1 MKKRRIKVL
10 AVSLLIFGFTVSA
23 SAEPLK
29 AASSS
34 SVADKENALSEIQEK
49 IDSYNEVINQA
60 KAEID
65 GAYERKEKL
74 DEEIQLVE
82 KKIEATNELISVYD
96 SEIQSKNSV
105 MIDMD
110 TAVDDKYE
118 SFKSWLRTMQVFGN
132 YSYLDMIM
140 SSETFVEFLENV
152 DRLGTLMEY
161 QNATMDELRDDIS
174 MVNMQKQAIDT
185 LRAEQLEV
193 KNQMEDDN
201 ARLQELRAEAENYI
215 SELKKNEEQYEK
227 YLEEAIA
234 AEEALGNQIA
244 SELAAIAEEEER
256 QRQAEESR
264 RLAEESRRAAE
275 SSSVTSSNG
284 DSGNGDSGNG
294 DSSEP
299 PIEVPTSSGDLPSF
313 VWPVEGKYVIS
324 TTYGYVRSGETPHRG
339 IDIPAPNGTNIYA
352 VESGTVITA
361 GYHGSFGNYLIVN
374 HGNGYASLYAHCSK
388 LYASEGQTVS
398 KGECIAAVGT
408 TGNSYGNHLHLETYI
423 NGVLTDPLQFFEYM
437 SSQYSIQIYG

>member
-49 IDSYNEVINQA
+49 IDSYNEAINQA

-193 KNQMEDDN
+193 KNQMEADN

-234 AEEALGNQIA
+234 AEEALGNRDCVRTCRYSRGRGKTEA
-244 SELAAIAEEEER
+244 GGGE
-256 QRQAEESR
+256 QRTYQRAGAR
-264 RLAEESRRAAE
+264 RKAT
-275 SSSVTSSNG
+275 SVTSSNG

-299 PIEVPTSSGDLPSF
+299 PIDVPTSSGDLPSF

>member
-49 IDSYNEVINQA
+49 IDSYNEAINQA

-152 DRLGTLMEY
+152 DRLWHSYG
-161 QNATMDELRDDIS
+161 
-174 MVNMQKQAIDT
+174 
-185 LRAEQLEV
+185 
-193 KNQMEDDN
+193 
-201 ARLQELRAEAENYI
+201 I
-215 SELKKNEEQYEK
+215 SERHD
-227 YLEEAIA
+227 
-234 AEEALGNQIA
+234 G
-244 SELAAIAEEEER
+244 
-256 QRQAEESR
+256 
-264 RLAEESRRAAE
+264 RA
-275 SSSVTSSNG
+275 
-284 DSGNGDSGNG
+284 
-294 DSSEP
+294 
-299 PIEVPTSSGDLPSF
+299 
-313 VWPVEGKYVIS
+313 
-324 TTYGYVRSGETPHRG
+324 
-339 IDIPAPNGTNIYA
+339 
-352 VESGTVITA
+352 
-361 GYHGSFGNYLIVN
+361 
-374 HGNGYASLYAHCSK
+374 
-388 LYASEGQTVS
+388 
-398 KGECIAAVGT
+398 
-408 TGNSYGNHLHLETYI
+408 
-423 NGVLTDPLQFFEYM
+423 
-437 SSQYSIQIYG
+437 

>member
-49 IDSYNEVINQA
+49 IDSYNEAINQA

-65 GAYERKEKL
+65 GAYERK
-74 DEEIQLVE
+74 E

-193 KNQMEDDN
+193 KNQMEADN

>member
-49 IDSYNEVINQA
+49 IDSYNEAINQA

-193 KNQMEDDN
+193 KNQMEADN

-275 SSSVTSSNG
+275 SSSVTSS
-284 DSGNGDSGNG
+284 NGDSGNG

-408 TGNSYGNHLHLETYI
+408 TGNSYGDHLHLETYI

>member
-1 MKKRRIKVL
+1 MKKRRIKLL

-34 SVADKENALSEIQEK
+34 SVAEKENELSEIQGK
-49 IDSYNEVINQA
+49 IDSYNDAINEA
-60 KAEID
+60 RAEIN

-74 DEEIQLVE
+74 DEEILLVE

-96 SEIQSKNSV
+96 AEIQSKNSE

-161 QNATMDELRDDIS
+161 QNSTMDELRDDIS

-185 LRAEQLEV
+185 LRGEQLEV
-193 KNQMEDDN
+193 KNQMEADN
-201 ARLQELRAEAENYI
+201 ARLQELRTEAENYI

-227 YLEEAIA
+227 YLEEALA

-275 SSSVTSSNG
+275 NNAGSASNG
-284 DSGNGDSGNG
+284 GSGSGV
-294 DSSEP
+294 STEP
-299 PIEVPTSSGDLPSF
+299 PIEPPASSGDIPSF
-313 VWPVEGKYVIS
+313 TWPVDGKYVIS
-324 TTYGYVRSGETPHRG
+324 TTYGYVRRGETPHRG
-339 IDIPAPNGTNIYA
+339 IDIPAPHGTNIYA

-388 LYASEGQTVS
+388 LYVSEGQTVS
-398 KGECIAAVGT
+398 RGECIAAVGT
-408 TGNSYGNHLHLETYI
+408 TGNSYGNHLHLEIYI
-423 NGVLTDPLQFFEYM
+423 NGVLTDPLPFFAYM
-437 SSQYSIQIYG
+437 SDRYSIQIYG

>member
-29 AASSS
+29 AALSS

-49 IDSYNEVINQA
+49 IDSYNEAINQA

-140 SSETFVEFLENV
+140 SSETYVEF
-152 DRLGTLMEY
+152 
-161 QNATMDELRDDIS
+161 I
-174 MVNMQKQAIDT
+174 
-185 LRAEQLEV
+185 
-193 KNQMEDDN
+193 
-201 ARLQELRAEAENYI
+201 
-215 SELKKNEEQYEK
+215 
-227 YLEEAIA
+227 
-234 AEEALGNQIA
+234 
-244 SELAAIAEEEER
+244 
-256 QRQAEESR
+256 
-264 RLAEESRRAAE
+264 
-275 SSSVTSSNG
+275 
-284 DSGNGDSGNG
+284 
-294 DSSEP
+294 
-299 PIEVPTSSGDLPSF
+299 
-313 VWPVEGKYVIS
+313 
-324 TTYGYVRSGETPHRG
+324 
-339 IDIPAPNGTNIYA
+339 
-352 VESGTVITA
+352 
-361 GYHGSFGNYLIVN
+361 
-374 HGNGYASLYAHCSK
+374 
-388 LYASEGQTVS
+388 
-398 KGECIAAVGT
+398 
-408 TGNSYGNHLHLETYI
+408 
-423 NGVLTDPLQFFEYM
+423 
-437 SSQYSIQIYG
+437 